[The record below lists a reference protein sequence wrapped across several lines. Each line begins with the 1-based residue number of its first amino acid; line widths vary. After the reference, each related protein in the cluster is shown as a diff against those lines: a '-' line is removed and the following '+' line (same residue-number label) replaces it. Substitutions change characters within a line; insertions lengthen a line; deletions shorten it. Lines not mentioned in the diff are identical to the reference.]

1 MHLTAELEFVGVD
14 AQKAT
19 TPSVVLWG
27 LKSHTHTRTLETIMR
42 KSLKKRPDS
51 PPRSLVLNPGIV
63 KRAGEMRK
71 GDLQKGLAGCARA
84 HVESCLPS
92 LLLRST

>member
-27 LKSHTHTRTLETIMR
+27 LKSYTHARTPGNNHEEE
-42 KSLKKRPDS
+42 LKKAP
-51 PPRSLVLNPGIV
+51 
-63 KRAGEMRK
+63 
-71 GDLQKGLAGCARA
+71 
-84 HVESCLPS
+84 
-92 LLLRST
+92 